1 MGNGFRGAN
10 GQPAASPYTNGPY
23 NFSEDITFQGTVNAV
38 GNGGTI
44 YYVDSSLSAS
54 NGGGSWADAF
64 ITIAEAVAASL
75 AAGGTYDTIFVRG
88 NEIDETSDYAESVTV
103 TAAQVGLRI
112 IGMGNSPEGVLWTVG
127 TAEGTILNVA
137 AKDFYVS
144 GFRFRPNGA
153 TSGKAVD
160 LAVTALGSTI
170 ENCIFRSTTETAL
183 YGIYLESTP
192 DVTIRD
198 CKFTSIATA
207 IYGNAAVKTVYRLR
221 VLDCDFDDKVD
232 TAGINISGRACVIKR
247 NTFTTDT
254 TLLIDTRKGG
264 TGEMNTVNGN
274 TLMCG
279 TSYAV
284 NCVGA
289 ASDCWIGNDC
299 NKLSEGT
306 ETDASG
312 RTIKIPA

>member
-1 MGNGFRGAN
+1 MARFGRVSGDVKGNLQFLGQCTFTQGLVGVAN
-10 GQPAASPYTNGPY
+10 GGDT
-23 NFSEDITFQGTVNAV
+23 
-38 GNGGTI
+38 
-44 YYVDSSLSAS
+44 YYVDSSRAAS
-54 NGGGSWADAF
+54 GSGDRWDQAY
-64 ITIAEAVAASL
+64 ITIVEAVAKSL
-75 AAGGTYDTIFVRG
+75 AMGGVYDTILVKG
-88 NEIDETSDYAESVTV
+88 NETDETSDYAESVTV

-112 IGMGNSPEGVLWTVG
+112 IGVGNSPEGVLWTVG
-127 TAEGTILNVA
+127 TAEGTILTVA

-153 TSGKAVD
+153 TSGKAID

-170 ENCIFRSTTETAL
+170 ENCIIRSTTETAL
-183 YGIYLESTP
+183 YGIYIESAA
-192 DVTIRD
+192 DVTIQN

-207 IYGNAAVKTVYRLR
+207 IYGNASVKTVYRLR
-221 VLDCDFDDKVD
+221 VLNCDFDDKVD
-232 TAGINISGRACVIKR
+232 AAGINISGRACVIKY
-247 NTFTTDT
+247 NTFTSDT

-264 TGEMNTVNGN
+264 TGEMNTVTLN

-289 ASDCWIGNDC
+289 ASDCWIGNYC
-299 NKLSEGT
+299 NKLSEGS

-312 RTIKIPA
+312 RTITIPS